1 MIAAAVPAQ
10 SMLIRDVELPARG
23 RGRFDVRIARGHI
36 ETILPAYSNATASAV
51 VQGRGGLLLPGLC
64 DHHLHLFATA
74 AARQSVRC
82 GPPTV
87 HDSAQL
93 ESALRAVARANPGGL
108 RGVGFHE
115 SVCGNLDRHW
125 LDRVVP
131 DQPVRIQHRSGMLW
145 ILNSCA
151 LQQLDEA
158 SLSPL
163 PAGVETDANG
173 VLTGRFF
180 DLDAW
185 LGQRLPRS
193 WPALGALSQQLA
205 AYGVTTVTDAGVR
218 NSAPEW
224 RALDA
229 AASAGQLLQR
239 VNVMGSE
246 ALHVDLRTTS
256 GMLSRGPLKI
266 YLRESALP
274 ALDALIAQ
282 ISDAH
287 AAGRCIA
294 VHCVTRVELILALA
308 ALREAGVQAGDRIE
322 HGAVMDE
329 DALALSASLGL
340 CVVTQPHFIAE
351 RGDRYRKEVAPSDWP
366 HLIRGR
372 SLLAAGVALAA
383 GSDAPYGD
391 FDPWASMRAAVE
403 RRTGEGVV
411 MSPVECLRA
420 EQALPLYCGT
430 ARDPGAGIT
439 PLTAGLVADL
449 CLLDVGMDELL
460 TDLDARH
467 VALTLRG
474 GNVIYSLPGVIAKT
488 EVANPS
494 ATPVPW
500 S

>member
-1 MIAAAVPAQ
+1 MTAAAVPAP

-23 RGRFDVRIARGHI
+23 RRRFDVRITRGHI
-36 ETILPAYSNATASAV
+36 ETILPAHSNATASAI

-74 AARQSVRC
+74 AALHSVRC

-87 HDSAQL
+87 HDGAEL
-93 ESALRAVARANPGGL
+93 EAALRTAARKNTGGL

-115 SVCGNLDRHW
+115 SVCTNLDRHW

-145 ILNSCA
+145 IYNSCA
-151 LQQLDEA
+151 LQQLDDA
-158 SLSPL
+158 LLSPL

-173 VLTGRFF
+173 FWTGRFF

-185 LGQRLPRS
+185 LGQRLARS

-205 AYGVTTVTDAGVR
+205 AYGITTVTDAGVR
-218 NSAPEW
+218 NAAPEW

-229 AASAGQLLQR
+229 AASAGHLLQR

-246 ALHVDLRTTS
+246 ALHADLPTAS
-256 GMLSRGPLKI
+256 GMLSTGPLKI

-274 ALDALIAQ
+274 ALDELVARIRG
-282 ISDAH
+282 AH
-287 AAGRCIA
+287 TAGRCVA

-308 ALREAGVQAGDRIE
+308 ALREAGVQPGERIE

-329 DALALSASLGL
+329 HALALSASLGL

-351 RGDRYRKEVAPSDWP
+351 RGDRYREEVAPSDWP
-366 HLIRGR
+366 HLIRGG

-383 GSDAPYGD
+383 GSDAPYGN

-411 MSPVECLRA
+411 LSPDECLSA
-420 EQALPLYCGT
+420 GQALPLYCGT
-430 ARDPGAGIT
+430 AHSPGAGIT
-439 PLTAGLVADL
+439 PLTPGQVADL
-449 CLLDVGMDELL
+449 CLLDVGMDELIA
-460 TDLDARH
+460 DLDARH
-467 VALTLRG
+467 VALTLRAG
-474 GNVIYSLPGVIAKT
+474 SVIYSRPGVVEKT
-488 EVANPS
+488 QVANPS
-494 ATPVPW
+494 VTPVSW
-500 S
+500 